1 VRAKISDIEFSKEV
15 SMSWCDKL
23 ASTPG
28 FGIRLDKAFAPVASL
43 LDPIT
48 PITSKWVDK
57 DKPAFSVDQQDL
69 FSCTLNTFDGYQY
82 VLNPEALA
90 VEFRHRLRFKA
101 QSAGPP
107 SAELISKPLPYTEML
122 PKVTKLLVE
131 MTELVTA
138 GKHRKL
144 NRIGVISTTVVNED
158 EVPPGITRFL
168 EHVLKPWD
176 TSSEH
181 YNIELVA
188 RLPKVK
194 GTAKYDR
201 CFHLINKPEDSEG
214 LVTVRLD
221 WQRYF
226 EDDKAL
232 SMTTL
237 PVLAAAACKD
247 ALAYFEDIAEGER
260 FDV

>member
-1 VRAKISDIEFSKEV
+1 V
-15 SMSWCDKL
+15 SWCDKL

-28 FGIRLDKAFAPVASL
+28 IGIRLDKVYAPVALL
-43 LDPIT
+43 LDPLT

-69 FSCTLNTFDGYQY
+69 FGCALNTFNGYQY
-82 VLNPEALA
+82 ALNPEAFA

-107 SAELISKPLPYTEML
+107 SAELLSKPLPYTELL
-122 PKVTKLLVE
+122 PEVTKRLLE
-131 MTELVTA
+131 MTGLLTA

-144 NRIGVISTTVVNED
+144 QRIGIISTTIVNED

-168 EHVLKPWD
+168 EHVLKPWQ
-176 TSSEH
+176 TTSEH
-181 YNIELVA
+181 YNIELVTK
-188 RLPKVK
+188 LPKVK

-201 CFHLINKPEDSEG
+201 CVHSINKPEDSEG

-221 WQRYF
+221 WQRFF

-232 SMTTL
+232 SMTSL
-237 PVLAAAACKD
+237 PGLADVACND
-247 ALAYFEDIAEGER
+247 ALAYFEDIGEGER